1 MSEQSLPAEARQF
14 DFWIGDWDAVW
25 GDNAR
30 GTNVVRAVL
39 DNAVI
44 LENFDGRPGPPRA
57 VECIHAAGRIHHTAA
72 VQATPRQVIAA
83 CAQHQRQQDQD
94 WDVKRSTFHDFPPV
108 VLEAQ

>member
-44 LENFDGRPGPPRA
+44 LENFDGRPG
-57 VECIHAAGRIHHTAA
+57 
-72 VQATPRQVIAA
+72 TPCRRVYTRRRS
-83 CAQHQRQQDQD
+83 HSSHRRHPSYSTSGHSRL
-94 WDVKRSTFHDFPPV
+94 RSTPASTRPR
-108 VLEAQ
+108 LGRKAIYLS